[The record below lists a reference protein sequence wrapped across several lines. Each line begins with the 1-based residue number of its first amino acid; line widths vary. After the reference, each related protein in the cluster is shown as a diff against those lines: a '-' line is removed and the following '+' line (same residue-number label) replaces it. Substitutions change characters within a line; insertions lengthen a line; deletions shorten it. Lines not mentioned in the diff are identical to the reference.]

1 MKIILTGGGTIGSV
15 TPLIALAEE
24 IKKRAPDAEFL
35 WIGTKGGPEKK
46 VVESYNIK
54 FMSVPA
60 GKLRRYFFWKNFLD
74 PVLIIAGFLKSLW
87 LIFKFKPKIILSAGG
102 FVAVPVI
109 WAGWILRKPSLIH
122 QEDLRPGLANKLT
135 ARFAK
140 IITVTFPESQKYFP
154 RSVVTGNPVRQEIF
168 TGSREHAAE
177 IFKLEKDLPTL
188 LVLGGGTGALSL
200 NKTVI
205 EAAPRLL
212 EFCQIIHATGGRFD
226 EKTFT
231 ISELLKTEN
240 SRYHTFDFLVSEF
253 KDAYAAADLVVSRA
267 GMGTLTELAVLGKPT
282 VLIPIPGS
290 HQEDNAYYFKKQN
303 AVVLWDERQ
312 LTPENFSAA
321 VSELL
326 NNKVELEN
334 LSRNI
339 KGVMPADAQ
348 EKMADEILKVTKR

>member
-1 MKIILTGGGTIGSV
+1 MKIILTGGGTMGSV
-15 TPLIALAEE
+15 TPLLAVAEE
-24 IKKRAPDAEFL
+24 LKRRESGAEFL
-35 WIGTKGGPEKK
+35 WIGTKNGPEKK

-54 FMSVPA
+54 FLSVPA
-60 GKLRRYFFWKNFLD
+60 GKLRRYFSGWNFSMPFL
-74 PVLIIAGFLKSLW
+74 LAAGFFKSLW
-87 LIFKFKPKIILSAGG
+87 LIFKFKPKMILSAGG
-102 FVAVPVI
+102 FVAVPVV

-135 ARFAK
+135 APFAK

-154 RSVVTGNPVRQEIF
+154 RAILTGNPVRQEIF
-168 TGSREHAAE
+168 SGSREHAAE
-177 IFKLEKDLPTL
+177 IFKLEKNLPTL

-205 EAAPRLL
+205 EAAPGLL

-226 EKTFT
+226 DKTFT
-231 ISELLKTEN
+231 ISELLKAEN
-240 SRYHTFDFLVSEF
+240 PRYHAFDFLVSDF

-267 GMGTLTELAVLGKPT
+267 GMGTLTELAVLGKAT

-303 AVVLWDERQ
+303 AVVLWDEKNI
-312 LTPENFSAA
+312 TPENFSAA
-321 VSELL
+321 IRNLI
-326 NNKVELEN
+326 NNKIELEN

-339 KGVMPADAQ
+339 KGVMPTNASQ
-348 EKMADEILKVTKR
+348 KMADEIFKVVKK